1 MRRKKVTLTAETDI
15 QRIVQYIHQD
25 NPTAAVRY
33 YEAALDTF
41 FSLSDN
47 HTPKRASDALPEHV
61 REVQVSG
68 FRRYTLRIAIFE
80 TETYLIAAFAP
91 GLAGCIQGCRY
102 LAGVAGGEVTAK

>member
-1 MRRKKVTLTAETDI
+1 MRRKKVTLTAEADI
-15 QRIVQYIHQD
+15 QRIFQHILQD

-33 YEAALDTF
+33 YEAALGTF

-91 GLAGCIQGCRY
+91 GLPDAFKDAGTLRGLR
-102 LAGVAGGEVTAK
+102 EVT